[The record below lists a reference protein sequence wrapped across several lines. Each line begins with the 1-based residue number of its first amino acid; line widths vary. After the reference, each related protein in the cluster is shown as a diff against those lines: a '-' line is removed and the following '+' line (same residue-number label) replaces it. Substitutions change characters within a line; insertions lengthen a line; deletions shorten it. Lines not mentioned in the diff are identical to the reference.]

1 VLKCKEFNPL
11 KLKVTED
18 RVFQINGNQEHVVD
32 DFFLNLEDLH
42 YGFNITIANGES
54 VTYYTQHPIIGVG
67 VSEIENDIILIYEYG
82 KSINWKINKVTGS
95 IIQYGQFDKKHRL
108 DVKYF
113 KKIYGL
119 GESFIDIANSYTIN
133 QNPSINLNSKMR
145 LWLKLKLN

>member
-1 VLKCKEFNPL
+1 MLKCKEFNPL

-95 IIQYGQFDKKHRL
+95 IIQYGQFDKKH
-108 DVKYF
+108 
-113 KKIYGL
+113 
-119 GESFIDIANSYTIN
+119 IANSYTRN